1 MATLASQ
8 NANVVAGRTLTFA
21 AASGGGDRAPVGE
34 RLYLLVRNGSG
45 GSVTVT
51 LDATGTAFNATAVAD
66 TAVVIAAAGEAI
78 VPLLRAYRS
87 ESDGLAGVSYSSPT
101 SVTVA
106 VIQA

>member
-1 MATLASQ
+1 MATLAAQ
-8 NANVVAGRTLTFA
+8 NANVVGGATLTLP
-21 AASGGGDRAPVGE
+21 AASAGGDRAPVGD

-51 LDATGTAFNATAVAD
+51 LDATGQAFNATPVAD
-66 TAVVIAAAGEAI
+66 TAVVVAAGATAI

-87 ESDGLAGVSYSSPT
+87 ESDGLAGISYSSPT